1 MTETANAPIYIVDDD
16 DDVRDSLATLLR
28 AAGRKVETYS
38 SAESFVEQRG
48 DASDGCLVLD
58 LRMSGMSGLELQEV
72 LCERQSS
79 LPILF
84 LTGHGDVPSA
94 VRAIKR
100 GASDFIEKPVD
111 DRELL
116 RAIDNALERGT
127 RPPLPAIVG
136 TLTRREREVLDLIL
150 SGHQTRAIAEKL
162 FISVKTVEFHR
173 SRIHVK
179 LKVSSMAELFMLCLG
194 NARPPPARPEPT
206 CCPFPKSGVNPSR
219 RFVTPLVTIRGHEGG
234 SRC

>member
-1 MTETANAPIYIVDDD
+1 MSEPATAPIYLVDDD
-16 DDVRDSLATLLR
+16 DAVRDALAMMLR
-28 AAGRKVETYS
+28 AAGRTVETFD

-48 DASDGCLVLD
+48 NASDGCLVLD
-58 LRMSGMSGLELQEV
+58 LRMDGMSGLELQDV
-72 LCERQSS
+72 LSERQSS

-100 GASDFIEKPVD
+100 GAADFIEKPVD
-111 DRELL
+111 DKRLL
-116 RAIDNALERGT
+116 SAIDHALTHGT

-150 SGHQTRAIAEKL
+150 SGQQTRAIAQQL

-194 NARPPPARPEPT
+194 NARPA
-206 CCPFPKSGVNPSR
+206 SSAQG
-219 RFVTPLVTIRGHEGG
+219 
-234 SRC
+234 

>member
-1 MTETANAPIYIVDDD
+1 MSEPATAPIYLVDDD
-16 DDVRDSLATLLR
+16 EAVRDALAMMLR
-28 AAGRKVETYS
+28 AAGRTVETYN

-48 DASDGCLVLD
+48 NASEGCLVLD
-58 LRMSGMSGLELQEV
+58 LRMGGMSGLELQEV
-72 LCERQSS
+72 LSERQSS

-100 GASDFIEKPVD
+100 GAADFIEKPVD
-111 DRELL
+111 DKRLL
-116 RAIDNALERGT
+116 SAIDHALTHGT

-150 SGHQTRAIAEKL
+150 SGQQTRAIAQQL

-194 NARPPPARPEPT
+194 NARPA
-206 CCPFPKSGVNPSR
+206 SSAAG
-219 RFVTPLVTIRGHEGG
+219 
-234 SRC
+234 

>member
-1 MTETANAPIYIVDDD
+1 MTEPATAPIYLVDDD
-16 DDVRDSLATLLR
+16 DAVRDALAMMLR
-28 AAGRKVETYS
+28 AAGRTVETFD

-48 DASDGCLVLD
+48 NASDGCLVLD
-58 LRMSGMSGLELQEV
+58 LRMDGMSGLELQEV
-72 LCERQSS
+72 LSERQSS

-100 GASDFIEKPVD
+100 GAADFIEKPVD
-111 DRELL
+111 DKRLL
-116 RAIDNALERGT
+116 SAIDHALTHGT

-150 SGHQTRAIAEKL
+150 SGQQTRAIAQQL

-194 NARPPPARPEPT
+194 NARPA
-206 CCPFPKSGVNPSR
+206 SSAAG
-219 RFVTPLVTIRGHEGG
+219 
-234 SRC
+234 

>member
-1 MTETANAPIYIVDDD
+1 MNEPATAPIYLVDDD
-16 DDVRDSLATLLR
+16 DAVRDAIAMMLR
-28 AAGRKVETYS
+28 AAGRTVETFE

-48 DASDGCLVLD
+48 NASDGCLVLD
-58 LRMSGMSGLELQEV
+58 LRMAGMSGLELQEM
-72 LCERQSS
+72 LSERQSS

-100 GASDFIEKPVD
+100 GAADFIEKPVD
-111 DRELL
+111 DKRLL
-116 RAIDNALERGT
+116 SAIDHALTHGA

-150 SGHQTRAIAEKL
+150 SGQQTRAIAQQL

-194 NARPPPARPEPT
+194 NARPA
-206 CCPFPKSGVNPSR
+206 
-219 RFVTPLVTIRGHEGG
+219 G
-234 SRC
+234 SAQR

>member
-1 MTETANAPIYIVDDD
+1 MTETATAPIFIVDDD
-16 DDVRDSLATLLR
+16 DAVRDSLAMMLR
-28 AAGRKVETYS
+28 ANGRTVETFS
-38 SAESFVEQRG
+38 SAEAFVEHRG

-58 LRMSGMSGLELQEV
+58 LRMAGMSGLELQEM
-72 LCERQSS
+72 LSDRQNN

-116 RAIDNALERGT
+116 RAIDAALARGT
-127 RPPLPAIVG
+127 RAPLPAIVG

-150 SGHQTRAIAEKL
+150 SGNQTRAIAQQL

-194 NARPPPARPEPT
+194 NARPPAADQ
-206 CCPFPKSGVNPSR
+206 G
-219 RFVTPLVTIRGHEGG
+219 
-234 SRC
+234 

>member
-1 MTETANAPIYIVDDD
+1 MSEPATAPIYLVEDDD
-16 DDVRDSLATLLR
+16 AVRDALAMMLR
-28 AAGRKVETYS
+28 AAGRTVETFE

-48 DASDGCLVLD
+48 NASDGCLVLD
-58 LRMSGMSGLELQEV
+58 LRMPGMSGLELQDV
-72 LCERQSS
+72 LSERQSS

-111 DRELL
+111 DEKLL
-116 RAIDNALERGT
+116 RAIDSALTQGT

-150 SGHQTRAIAEKL
+150 TGHQTRAIAQQL

-194 NARPPPARPEPT
+194 NARPASST
-206 CCPFPKSGVNPSR
+206 Q
-219 RFVTPLVTIRGHEGG
+219 
-234 SRC
+234 

>member
-1 MTETANAPIYIVDDD
+1 MNEPATAPIYLVDDD
-16 DDVRDSLATLLR
+16 DAVRDAIAMMLR
-28 AAGRKVETYS
+28 AAGRTVETFD

-48 DASDGCLVLD
+48 NASDGCLVLD
-58 LRMSGMSGLELQEV
+58 LRMTGMSGLELQDM
-72 LCERQSS
+72 LWERQSS

-100 GASDFIEKPVD
+100 GATDFIEKPVD
-111 DRELL
+111 DKQLL
-116 RAIDNALERGT
+116 TAIDHALTQGT

-150 SGHQTRAIAEKL
+150 SGQQTRAIAQQL

-194 NARPPPARPEPT
+194 NARPPSNAH
-206 CCPFPKSGVNPSR
+206 G
-219 RFVTPLVTIRGHEGG
+219 
-234 SRC
+234 